1 MIQNYDAIIIGVG
14 QAGKPL
20 ASSLARADWKIAVVE
35 REYVGGTCI
44 NFGCTPTKTM
54 VSCAR
59 VAHMVNRAFDY
70 GVNVSGVTIDLQTV
84 RKKKQAIVE
93 NFRDRIV
100 DTLEGM
106 KNVDLIFGEAKFT
119 SSDAVEVHF
128 NDGSKSEIKA
138 DKIFINAGG
147 RSVVPSISGIDEVPF
162 LNSTTVMDLDEVPE
176 HLIILGGGYIGL
188 EFGQMFRRFGSNVT
202 IIQRGKQLIQRE
214 DADVAE
220 EVTRILEGEGI
231 DVILNAHATGVK
243 KIDNGVEL
251 IYDSE
256 NNEVKVS
263 GSHLLIAVGRTPNSN
278 RLNLDA
284 AGVETNERGYIN
296 VNSKLETSVPGIY
309 ALGDINGGP
318 QFTHI
323 SYDDFRIIQTNLL
336 EAGDT
341 STDGRQVPY
350 VIFMDPQLGR
360 IGLTE
365 REAEIEGLNY
375 KVAKIPMNYVARAL
389 ETDESLGF
397 IKAIVDVDTKKILG
411 CAVLGIEGGEVMSI
425 LQTAMMGGLPY
436 TVLENAI
443 FAHPTLAESLNTLF
457 MMME

>member
-1 MIQNYDAIIIGVG
+1 MTQDYDAIIIGVG

-20 ASSLARADWKIAVVE
+20 SDSLSRADWKIAVVE

-59 VAHMVNRAFDY
+59 VAHIVNRASDY
-70 GVNVSGVTIDLQTV
+70 GVNVSDVIIDLQTV

-93 NFRDRIV
+93 NFRDRV
-100 DTLEGM
+100 VGMLEGM

-119 SSDAVEVHF
+119 SSNTVEVTLK
-128 NDGSKSEIKA
+128 DGGKSEIKS

-147 RSVVPSISGIDEVPF
+147 RSVVPSIPGIGEVSY
-162 LNSTTVMDLDEVPE
+162 LNSTTVMDLDQVPE

-188 EFGQMFRRFGSNVT
+188 EFGQMFRRFGSKVT
-202 IIQRGKQLIQRE
+202 IIQRGKQLITRE

-220 EVTRILEGEGI
+220 EVKGILEGEGI
-231 DVILNAHATGVK
+231 DVILNAQATGIK
-243 KIDNGVEL
+243 KMGNGVEL
-251 IYDSE
+251 VYDSK
-256 NNEVKVS
+256 NTEVKVS
-263 GSHLLIAVGRTPNSN
+263 GSHLLIAVGRTPNSD

-284 AGVETNERGYIN
+284 AGVETDERGYIN
-296 VNSKLETSVPGIY
+296 VNGKLETSVPGIY

-323 SYDDFRIIQTNLL
+323 SYDDFRIIRTNLL
-336 EAGDT
+336 EGGDV
-341 STDGRQVPY
+341 STNGRQVPY

-365 REAEIEGLNY
+365 KEAELKGLNY

-397 IKAIVDVDTKKILG
+397 MKAIIDVDTKKILG

-436 TVLENAI
+436 TVLENAV

-457 MMME
+457 MMMD